1 MRRAVKLSE
10 QGFPAPNPPVGCV
23 LVRDGQWIADGFP
36 TYAGGPH
43 AEAVALATAGEN
55 ARGATAYVTLEPCNH
70 VGRTAACSESLIQAG
85 VSRVVVAVRDPNP
98 IASGGLERL
107 VAAGV
112 KVETGVEADLAE
124 RAMSAFLFAM
134 RHRRPY
140 VVAKAAFGLDGRI
153 ALPSG
158 ESQWITGPNARR
170 AGHALRARLGAVLV
184 GWRTVAADN
193 PRLTA
198 RLPGVV
204 NQPLRIVLDP
214 HRRLSGKEAV
224 FNDEAP
230 TRHMT
235 GTIELSTVL
244 SDLFEEGVT
253 GLLVEGGAATISGFL
268 TAGFVNRIEAFVAP
282 KILGDGPSWV
292 SGLNVQNLNGAV
304 ALGDFQITRR
314 GSDIQIGA
322 DVVQKTL

>member
-1 MRRAVKLSE
+1 
-10 QGFPAPNPPVGCV
+10 
-23 LVRDGQWIADGFP
+23 
-36 TYAGGPH
+36 
-43 AEAVALATAGEN
+43 
-55 ARGATAYVTLEPCNH
+55 
-70 VGRTAACSESLIQAG
+70 
-85 VSRVVVAVRDPNP
+85 
-98 IASGGLERL
+98 
-107 VAAGV
+107 
-112 KVETGVEADLAE
+112 
-124 RAMSAFLFAM
+124 MSAFLFAM

-204 NQPLRIVLDP
+204 NPPLRIVLDP

-224 FNDEAP
+224 FNDDAP
-230 TRHMT
+230 TRHIT

-292 SGLNVQNLNGAV
+292 SGLNVQNLSDAV
-304 ALGDFQITRR
+304 ALGEFQITRR

-322 DVVQKTL
+322 DVVQKAL